1 MESKAKVNYVNEA
14 DLQEDVRTLYETG
27 EFPDRLT
34 NGLMKMVD
42 GILHSR
48 RFCFYTPDW
57 KEEMKGNALAALVST
72 LSEKRY
78 DPTRENSKFF
88 SWATKVIFN
97 QFYNTIETKKR
108 DNRHKQKY
116 IEDMTK

>member
-1 MESKAKVNYVNEA
+1 MKPEKTNYVNEE
-14 DLQEDVRTLYETG
+14 DLKEDVRILYETG
-27 EFPDRLT
+27 EFPERFT
-34 NGLMKMVD
+34 QGLMKMVD

-57 KEEMKGNALAALVST
+57 KEEMKGNALAALVTT
-72 LSEKRY
+72 LSEKRF
-78 DPTRENSKFF
+78 DLNKPNAKFF

-108 DNRHKQKY
+108 DNRHKQKLV
-116 IEDMTK
+116 EDMTK